1 MNVGLGILNCSPQ
14 VVLVFLFVGM
24 NKNCVLERV
33 MQEETFHVEDA
44 HGP

>member
-14 VVLVFLFVGM
+14 VVLGLHFVGM
-24 NKNCVLERV
+24 NKIWILEGI
-33 MQEETFHVEDA
+33 MQEEIFHVEDA